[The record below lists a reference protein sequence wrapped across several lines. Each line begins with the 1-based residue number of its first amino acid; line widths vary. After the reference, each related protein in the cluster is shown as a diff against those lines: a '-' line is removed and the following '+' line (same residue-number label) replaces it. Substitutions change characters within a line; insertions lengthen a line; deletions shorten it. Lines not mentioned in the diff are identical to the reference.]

1 MEQVKKNWPQ
11 IAVGVAA
18 VVISLYV
25 YKKSVDSSKVKVD
38 TQ

>member
-18 VVISLYV
+18 VAISLYV
-25 YKKSVDSSKVKVD
+25 YKKSLDSSKVKVGV
-38 TQ
+38 Q